1 MRRLFRL
8 CLFIEKLN
16 TKNLKQKIN
25 SMKQHHHHHHEDDA
39 SIFVRETKAA
49 KKRKKIFMQA
59 LFVTMCIL
67 AFVIVAYAIY
77 IYI

>member
-25 SMKQHHHHHHEDDA
+25 SMKQHHHEDDA

>member
-1 MRRLFRL
+1 
-8 CLFIEKLN
+8 
-16 TKNLKQKIN
+16 
-25 SMKQHHHHHHEDDA
+25 MKQHHHHHHEDDA